1 MSSSHPPPP
10 QLPILPTAATTTTGF
25 DHDLDDQKN
34 NLRVGLP
41 PSNGNAE
48 TPATMSEQSSI
59 RLADEKQRQQD
70 DRAAEEGLSGG
81 DDDNAPQAALPI
93 SQLIFVVVALV
104 LGIFMVCY
112 RPTFLLFL
120 AID

>member
-1 MSSSHPPPP
+1 MSSSHLP
-10 QLPILPTAATTTTGF
+10 PILPTAATTTTGF

-34 NLRVGLP
+34 SLHVGLT

-48 TPATMSEQSSI
+48 TPATISEQSSI